1 MVGYSRRD
9 VTESSDV
16 MEKLNRYRSKK
27 LWLCHQSVTRPE
39 TADMKSLIKNFTS
52 ISLNRVLWQLD
63 VFHFAPSTC
72 LPPFDWVTFT
82 FMLWHFILIVFC
94 LCIRDPLYNLCH
106 DLQTPD
112 SQWTWLNNR
121 GKKREKKKRE
131 GWDSEAQTDQT
142 EKGRQGWQLQGCGI
156 KGAVRLQED
165 ANSLPFRS
173 RDFSWGKNKINNPLD
188 NLVHLSTF
196 KNRDSL

>member
-52 ISLNRVLWQLD
+52 ISLNSVLWQLD

-82 FMLWHFILIVFC
+82 FMLWHFVLIVFC

-121 GKKREKKKRE
+121 GKKREKEKRRGLGFRGSDRSNWE
-131 GWDSEAQTDQT
+131 RKARLTAAGLRYKRSSEAA
-142 EKGRQGWQLQGCGI
+142 RRC
-156 KGAVRLQED
+156 
-165 ANSLPFRS
+165 
-173 RDFSWGKNKINNPLD
+173 
-188 NLVHLSTF
+188 
-196 KNRDSL
+196 